1 MSNYFYMQTGELKC
15 RMSHSPEDSLTCCA
29 WYPDG
34 KKFVTGGMR
43 GQFYQCVSVLKHF
56 LFLGS

>member
-1 MSNYFYMQTGELKC
+1 MQTGELKC
-15 RMSHSPEDSLTCCA
+15 RMSHSPEDSLTCCS

-43 GQFYQCVSVLKHF
+43 GQFYQCVSRN
-56 LFLGS
+56 LFIGDVPFCRG